1 MDERTMR
8 EIYLSAFEIAVKE
21 GKPSTVMCAY
31 PKLNGIHCSD
41 NKKLLDTILRK
52 EWGFDGMVTTDWWT
66 CGEHY
71 KETHA
76 GNDLKMPRGFADRLM
91 EAVRQGCLTR
101 EEMETSVSRILKT
114 ILKVD

>member
-1 MDERTMR
+1 
-8 EIYLSAFEIAVKE
+8 
-21 GKPSTVMCAY
+21 
-31 PKLNGIHCSD
+31 
-41 NKKLLDTILRK
+41 
-52 EWGFDGMVTTDWWT
+52 MVTTDWWT
-66 CGEHY
+66 CREHY

-101 EEMETSVSRILKT
+101 EEMETSVGRILKT